1 MGQIV
6 IANTKAQFI
15 LIEQL
20 GDTIWREHYTS
31 IIGIEQVEYMLNKFQ
46 TAKVI
51 EFQVSDGYEYY
62 LILKNEQPV
71 GYLSIKKDNGALFLS
86 KLYVLQK
93 LRGHGLGKL
102 AMNFVKNRA
111 NALDC
116 NKIKLTVNKYNTNSI
131 SVYEKIGF
139 NKTGAV
145 VMDIG
150 NGFIMDDYTMEKE
163 IF

>member
-1 MGQIV
+1 MAQIV
-6 IANTKAQFI
+6 IANTKAQYL

-31 IIGIEQVEYMLNKFQ
+31 IIGINQVEYMLEKFQ

-51 EFQVSDGYEYY
+51 ESQISDGYEYY
-62 LILKNEQPV
+62 LILKKDKPA
-71 GYLSIKKDNGALFLS
+71 GYLSIKKDGDALFLS

-102 AMNFVKNRA
+102 AMNVVENRA
-111 NALDC
+111 NTLVC
-116 NKIKLTVNKYNTNSI
+116 NKIKLAVNKYNNNSI
-131 SVYEKIGF
+131 SIYEKIGF
-139 NKTGAV
+139 NKTKAI

-150 NGFIMDDYTMEKE
+150 NGFVMDDYIMEKK